1 MAHSAAIALSVLPR
15 LPGDI
20 DALITRRIAD
30 MAFDQ
35 STPVLVVDGSD
46 AEIRIVRALLQHLG
60 YVDVDEAANVTEAL
74 TKMRAKRYA
83 LVICDWHVEPMTGCE
98 FVRESRGDA
107 RFARLPIILTGEP
120 KSENVVAAKKAGA
133 SSYIV
138 KPFNAEMLKAKIEAA
153 FGTRTA
159 PLPERQPVAT
169 TSKPPH
175 HGEPAAAKPASADD
189 QQKFDGLFT
198 TSI

>member
-1 MAHSAAIALSVLPR
+1 MPLHLAAIALSDQPR
-15 LPGDI
+15 LPSDI
-20 DALITRRIAD
+20 GALITR
-30 MAFDQ
+30 MATMTFDQ
-35 STPVLVVDGSD
+35 STPVLVVDGRD

-60 YVDVDEAANVTEAL
+60 YSDVDEAANVTEAL

-83 LVICDWHVEPMTGCE
+83 LIICDWHVEPMTGCE
-98 FVRESRGDA
+98 FVREARGDV
-107 RFARLPIILTGEP
+107 RFARIPFILTGEP
-120 KSENVVAAKKAGA
+120 RSENVVAAKRAGA

-159 PLPERQPVAT
+159 PLPDRQQAAAAARPQQ
-169 TSKPPH
+169 
-175 HGEPAAAKPASADD
+175 GESGAKPASADD

>member
-1 MAHSAAIALSVLPR
+1 MTL
-15 LPGDI
+15 
-20 DALITRRIAD
+20 
-30 MAFDQ
+30 DQ
-35 STPVLVVDGSD
+35 STPVLIVDGHD
-46 AEIRIVRALLQHLG
+46 AEIRIVRALLQQLG
-60 YVDVDEAANVTEAL
+60 YTDIDEAANVTEAQ

-98 FVRESRGDA
+98 FAREIRSEG
-107 RFARLPIILTGEP
+107 RFSRLPFILTGKP
-120 KSENVVAAKKAGA
+120 KSENVVAAKKAGV

-138 KPFNAEMLKAKIEAA
+138 KPFNAELLKAKIEAA
-153 FGTRTA
+153 FATRAA
-159 PLPERQPVAT
+159 PLPDRQQAAAASRPQ
-169 TSKPPH
+169 

>member
-1 MAHSAAIALSVLPR
+1 MPLHLAAIALSDLPR
-15 LPGDI
+15 LPSDI
-20 DALITRRIAD
+20 GALITR
-30 MAFDQ
+30 MATMIFDQ
-35 STPVLVVDGSD
+35 STPVLVVDGRD

-60 YVDVDEAANVTEAL
+60 YSDVDEAANVTEAL

-83 LVICDWHVEPMTGCE
+83 LVICDWHIEPTTGCE
-98 FVRESRGDA
+98 FVREARGDG
-107 RFARLPIILTGEP
+107 RFARIPFILTGEP
-120 KSENVVAAKKAGA
+120 KSENVIAAKRAGA

-169 TSKPPH
+169 TSKLH

>member
-1 MAHSAAIALSVLPR
+1 MPLHLAAIALSDLPR
-15 LPGDI
+15 LPSDI
-20 DALITRRIAD
+20 GALITR
-30 MAFDQ
+30 MATMIFDQ
-35 STPVLVVDGSD
+35 STPVLVVDGRD

-60 YVDVDEAANVTEAL
+60 YSDVDEAANVTEAL

-83 LVICDWHVEPMTGCE
+83 LIICDWHVEPMTGCE
-98 FVRESRGDA
+98 FVREARGDA
-107 RFARLPIILTGEP
+107 RFARIPFILTGEP
-120 KSENVVAAKKAGA
+120 RSENVVAAKRAGA

-159 PLPERQPVAT
+159 PLPDRQQAAAAARPQQ
-169 TSKPPH
+169 
-175 HGEPAAAKPASADD
+175 GEPAAAKPVSADD

>member
-1 MAHSAAIALSVLPR
+1 MA
-15 LPGDI
+15 
-20 DALITRRIAD
+20 T
-30 MAFDQ
+30 MTFDQ
-35 STPVLVVDGSD
+35 STPVLVVDGRD
-46 AEIRIVRALLQHLG
+46 AEVRIVRALLQHLG
-60 YVDVDEAANVTEAL
+60 YSDVDEAADVSEAL

-83 LVICDWHVEPMTGCE
+83 LVICDWHVELITGCE
-98 FVRESRGDA
+98 FVREARGDG
-107 RFARLPIILTGEP
+107 RFARIPFILTGEP
-120 KSENVVAAKKAGA
+120 KSENVVAAKRAGA

-159 PLPERQPVAT
+159 PLPERQPVAMP
-169 TSKPPH
+169 SRPPH
-175 HGEPAAAKPASADD
+175 HGEPAAAEPASADD